1 MDAVLFDLDDTLYD
15 QVTPFEKAFAKTVGP
30 TDLLDVPEL
39 FRMFRHHSD
48 LLFEASVDGRLS
60 VERMRVLRFQRACA
74 DSGIIVSDET
84 AAAFQETYAWNQY
97 HAIEVTP
104 TINDLLAWCAEN
116 VRMAI
121 VTNGPSKHQ
130 RAKVRA
136 LGLEKWF
143 PADRVLVSEDLGVAK
158 PDAEMFLR
166 AARAL
171 GTAVDDC
178 VFVGDSPANDVAGA
192 NAAGMPVVWFD
203 RRGMPLVEGTAPTWT
218 VTREEEILPL
228 LKTLR

>member
-74 DSGIIVSDET
+74 VSGIIVSDET
-84 AAAFQETYAWNQY
+84 AAAFQETYAWNLY
-97 HAIEVTP
+97 HAIEVTR
-104 TINDLLAWCAEN
+104 TIRELLAWCAEN

-121 VTNGPSKHQ
+121 VTNGPSGHQ

-136 LGLEKWF
+136 LGL
-143 PADRVLVSEDLGVAK
+143 
-158 PDAEMFLR
+158 
-166 AARAL
+166 
-171 GTAVDDC
+171 
-178 VFVGDSPANDVAGA
+178 
-192 NAAGMPVVWFD
+192 
-203 RRGMPLVEGTAPTWT
+203 
-218 VTREEEILPL
+218 
-228 LKTLR
+228 